1 MTRATSHSTLLMIA
15 QVIALS
21 DGSIS
26 EQEEQMIMEL
36 PKRLGIEAAAGIDSQ
51 ALPSLSSLAQQLTT
65 AGDRCLA
72 ARIAALVAGVSRNP
86 GDEQDINA
94 LERTA
99 YRELIAALD
108 LDSSE
113 LEEIEWS
120 VRQELS
126 QEKSLLQR
134 IGDALFGQGA
144 WPDPQTM
151 NPGPEIPGLG

>member
-1 MTRATSHSTLLMIA
+1 MTHASSHSTLLMIA

-26 EQEEQMIMEL
+26 EQEEQLIMEL
-36 PKRLGIEAAAGIDSQ
+36 PKRLGLETEAGIDRQ
-51 ALPSLSSLAQQLTT
+51 ALPSLTSLAQHLTT

-86 GDEQDINA
+86 GDEQDINSQ
-94 LERTA
+94 ERTA
-99 YRELIAALD
+99 YRELIAALE
-108 LDSSE
+108 LDASQ

-144 WPDPQTM
+144 WPDPDMM

>member
-1 MTRATSHSTLLMIA
+1 MY
-15 QVIALS
+15 
-21 DGSIS
+21 
-26 EQEEQMIMEL
+26 
-36 PKRLGIEAAAGIDSQ
+36 KRQ
-51 ALPSLSSLAQQLTT
+51 SLAQQLST

-72 ARIAALVAGVSRNP
+72 ARIAGLVAGVSRNP
-86 GDEQDINA
+86 GDQQDINA

-99 YRELIAALD
+99 YRELIAALG
-108 LDSSE
+108 LETSE

-151 NPGPEIPGLG
+151 KPGPDIPGLG

>member
-1 MTRATSHSTLLMIA
+1 MTRASNHSTLLLIA

-26 EQEEQMIMEL
+26 QEEEHLIMEL
-36 PKRLGIEAAAGIDSQ
+36 PKRLGIEAEAGSDRQ
-51 ALPSLSSLAQQLTT
+51 ALPSLSSLAQQLST

-72 ARIAALVAGVSRNP
+72 ARIAGLVAGVSRNP
-86 GDEQDINA
+86 GDQQDINA

-99 YRELIAALD
+99 YRELIAALG
-108 LDSSE
+108 LETRE

-151 NPGPEIPGLG
+151 KPGPDIPGLG

>member
-1 MTRATSHSTLLMIA
+1 MTHASSHSTLLMIA

-26 EQEEQMIMEL
+26 EQEEQLIMEL
-36 PKRLGIEAAAGIDSQ
+36 PKRLGLDAEAGIDRQ
-51 ALPSLSSLAQQLTT
+51 ALPSLTSLAQQMTT

-86 GDEQDINA
+86 GDKQDINP

-99 YRELIAALD
+99 YRELITALD
-108 LDSSE
+108 LDASE

-144 WPDPQTM
+144 WPDPEMM